1 MSEISKYDLE
11 IIKKSLDK
19 GNDVLI
25 RAKRDEI
32 QIIEQKPKI
41 IGRIKKNKRCTET
54 AAHNS

>member
-1 MSEISKYDLE
+1 MAEISKNDLE
-11 IIKKSLDK
+11 IIKKSLDR

-25 RAKRDEI
+25 KAKRDEI

-41 IGRIKKNKRCTET
+41 ISRIEKNKRCTET